1 MRPYQ
6 TKNRNSINGHT
17 KPVASTSDQLDKDIT
32 VGQTIFTEIV
42 GRGEYHVEKLI
53 NRNNNLVTISLNDNV
68 NMINDTCI
76 S

>member
-32 VGQTIFTEIV
+32 VGKNIFNEIV
-42 GRGEYHVEKLI
+42 GRGEYHVDRLI
-53 NRNNNLVTISLNDNV
+53 NWNNNLVTILLNDNV

>member
-32 VGQTIFTEIV
+32 VGKNIFNEIV
-42 GRGEYHVEKLI
+42 GRGEYHVDRRI
-53 NRNNNLVTISLNDNV
+53 SWNNNLVTILLNDNV

>member
-32 VGQTIFTEIV
+32 VGKNIFNEIV
-42 GRGEYHVEKLI
+42 GRCEYHVDRLI
-53 NRNNNLVTISLNDNV
+53 N
-68 NMINDTCI
+68 
-76 S
+76 